1 MAKLGRVMYEY
12 KATVIKVYDGDTITV
27 DFDLGFGIV
36 LKKQTIR
43 LFGINTPEV
52 RGAEKADGIIS
63 RDALRQRILG
73 KQVIIKTSKDK
84 PPIPLPPWGWVKLLK
99 ALRRDGLT
107 LQSNHSRSSSKGHD
121 SSHPDAAL
129 AFQQPRS
136 VARDRQPASCQQ
148 RSEPH

>member
-1 MAKLGRVMYEY
+1 MYEY

-52 RGAEKADGIIS
+52 RGAEKATGIVS

-73 KQVIIKTSKDK
+73 KQVTIKTSKDK
-84 PPIPLPPWGWVKLLK
+84 
-99 ALRRDGLT
+99 
-107 LQSNHSRSSSKGHD
+107 KGKYGRWLGEVFVED
-121 SSHPDAAL
+121 ENINQWLITEGYAK
-129 AFQQPRS
+129 
-136 VARDRQPASCQQ
+136 
-148 RSEPH
+148 EYN